1 MVRAKYNKGNALTMP
16 MSTCKNCSIEFKY
29 SVQGGKTGTYCSLDC
44 TFEGQRKDRRQ
55 NFLEGKIKNRA
66 YLKNHLV
73 DIHGWKCM
81 CCNNNEWLGEPI
93 PLELD
98 HIDGNACDNRPVNI
112 RLLCPN
118 CHAKTP
124 THKAKNKGN
133 GRGSRGLPWR

>member
-1 MVRAKYNKGNALTMP
+1 MLTPMP
-16 MSTCKNCSIEFKY
+16 ISNCKNCGTEFKY

-44 TFEGQRKDRRQ
+44 TFEGQKNDRRQ
-55 NFLEGKIKNRA
+55 KFLDGEMKNRGHI
-66 YLKNHLV
+66 KKHMV

-81 CCNNNEWLGEPI
+81 MCENTEWLGEPI

-98 HIDGNACDNRPVNI
+98 HIDGNAGDNRPQNL

-133 GRGSRGLPWR
+133 GRGSRGLPWY

>member
-1 MVRAKYNKGNALTMP
+1 MP
-16 MSTCKNCSIEFKY
+16 ISTCKNCDKTYQHGY
-29 SVQGGKTGTYCSLDC
+29 SSTGTYCSITC
-44 TFEGQRKDRRQ
+44 AKQGQLKNKRQ
-55 NFLEGKIKNRA
+55 LFLEGKIKNRM

-73 DIHGWKCM
+73 DIHGWSCM
-81 CCNNNEWLGEPI
+81 ACKNTEWMGQPV

-98 HIDGNACDNRPVNI
+98 HIDGNAGDNYPNNL

-118 CHAKTP
+118 CHAQTP

>member
-1 MVRAKYNKGNALTMP
+1 MP
-16 MSTCKNCSIEFKY
+16 ESVCKNCNKPFTFSK
-29 SVQGGKTGTYCSLDC
+29 QGGVTGKYCSLEC
-44 TFEGQRKDRRQ
+44 TFDSQRRERRQ
-55 NFLEGKIKNRA
+55 KFLEGKMINRGHIKN
-66 YLKNHLV
+66 HMI

-81 CCNNNEWLGEPI
+81 CCNNTEWLGEPI

-98 HIDGNACDNRPVNI
+98 HIDGNAGDNRPQNL

-133 GRGSRGLPWR
+133 GRGSRGLPWY

>member
-1 MVRAKYNKGNALTMP
+1 MKSICLTCNTEFVHGHS
-16 MSTCKNCSIEFKY
+16 ST
-29 SVQGGKTGTYCSLDC
+29 GKYCSTLC
-44 TFEGQRKDRRQ
+44 SQEANRKAKRQ
-55 NFLEGKIKNRA
+55 QFLEGSLKNRA

-81 CCNNNEWLGEPI
+81 CCNNTEWLGEPI

-98 HIDGNACDNRPVNI
+98 HIDGNAGDNRPSNI

-118 CHAKTP
+118 CHAQTP

>member
-1 MVRAKYNKGNALTMP
+1 MP
-16 MSTCKNCSIEFKY
+16 ISTCKNCNKEFKY

-44 TFEGQRKDRRQ
+44 TFEGQRKERRQ
-55 NFLEGKIKNRA
+55 NFLEGKVVGRGNLR
-66 YLKNHLV
+66 NHLV

-81 CCNNNEWLGEPI
+81 CCNNTEWLGQPI

-98 HIDGNACDNRPVNI
+98 HIDGNAGDNSPKNI

-118 CHAKTP
+118 CHSQTP

-133 GRGSRGLPWR
+133 GRGSRGLPMY